1 MNYLDI
7 LSQIDKDYLGL
18 SRTEIIKK
26 LELPSNNIKLI
37 NDVKNF
43 IFENGFSLDINVI
56 CSYLMYKIDKNM
68 IVENNLL
75 EQYLKIFNKT
85 DILNNTNCSN
95 YYFRYEDLNTICYD
109 FDIYNWPHSN
119 IKKTFCNGQIPTYIK
134 ILQTIIYFVLSKTK
148 IIDLSKIK
156 DIDIS
161 MIKKSYNNFFV
172 QTKKINILENKY
184 IHYNNTRYNNTLY
197 NNKRCNNINSNK
209 LIYNI
214 SKNKNVLIFLDNLA
228 NNTNSVETNIR
239 NEYNNLSEITIYEK
253 KSSVYNT
260 IFYNNGINVVC
271 FSSPYKKKEI
281 EAFKVDYQYLTNIN
295 TKFDINN
302 TILFFKLCQK
312 YTEFT
317 KNVLETKENTNINL
331 CQDNQLIFKVEDNKI
346 YRYYFNCYDREQ
358 NNNYLISYNFINN
371 FITNNFNQ
379 NIYTNNEYS
388 KAKTAIE
395 KIVSCKKNKCF
406 IVLDLTKAFYNTRL
420 SNIINIIKLNF
431 KEETHKELY
440 MYLNILFDF
449 YQTIQ
454 NDYFKSYYKT
464 SKMYDHLPITH
475 FSHILFKLYLICL
488 FKNTGVDKTFVS
500 YVDDFIIYG
509 NHDNIFKRFDNFYDI
524 ISKHYVISSLKIYD
538 KLFHNKL
545 NIIKTDFN
553 FNTTI
558 EDEIEMFK
566 STNTDV
572 DNITIKMKLEM
583 SLEEQQINSNKLS
596 QTVIDIVSPEQ
607 LLNLFNMIPNNEKKK
622 ISSFEKEENICK
634 VCLVNKQT
642 HVLDNCGHVFCYR
655 CLNHIQNKLCP
666 CCKTK
671 FGKFI
676 KLYNI

>member
-18 SRTEIIKK
+18 SRTEIIQK

-43 IFENGFSLDINVI
+43 IFENEFNLDINVI
-56 CSYLMYKIDKNM
+56 CSYLIYKIDKNT
-68 IVENNLL
+68 IVENTLL

-85 DILNNTNCSN
+85 DILNNTNSSN
-95 YYFRYEDLNTICYD
+95 SSFRYEDLNTICYD

-119 IKKTFCNGQIPTYIK
+119 IKKTFCNDQIPTYIK

-148 IIDLSKIK
+148 IIDLTKVK

-172 QTKKINILENKY
+172 RNKKINILENKY
-184 IHYNNTRYNNTLY
+184 IQYNTQN

-214 SKNKNVLIFLDNLA
+214 SKNKNLPIFLDNVP
-228 NNTNSVETNIR
+228 NNTNSVETNIK

-271 FSSPYKKKEI
+271 FNSPYKKKEI
-281 EAFKVDYQYLTNIN
+281 EPFKVDYQYLTSIN
-295 TKFDINN
+295 TKLDINN

-317 KNVLETKENTNINL
+317 TNVLETKENTNINL
-331 CQDNQLIFKVEDNKI
+331 CQDNHLIFKVEDNKI
-346 YRYYFNCYDREQ
+346 YRYYFNCYDTEQ
-358 NNNYLISYNFINN
+358 NNNYLIAYNFINN

-379 NIYTNNEYS
+379 NIYTNNEYY
-388 KAKTAIE
+388 KAKMEIE

-420 SNIINIIKLNF
+420 SNIIKIIKINF

-464 SKMYDHLPITH
+464 TKMYDHLPITR

-488 FKNTGVDKTFVS
+488 FKNTDVDKTFIS

-524 ISKHYVISSLKIYD
+524 ISKYYVISSLKIYD

-566 STNTDV
+566 STNTDI

-607 LLNLFNMIPNNEKKK
+607 LLNLFNMIPNNERMSAK
-622 ISSFEKEENICK
+622 I
-634 VCLVNKQT
+634 L
-642 HVLDNCGHVFCYR
+642 
-655 CLNHIQNKLCP
+655 
-666 CCKTK
+666 
-671 FGKFI
+671 
-676 KLYNI
+676 